1 MAPAVSVPASS
12 ETLSRAAWHMTKLPH
27 SLALRHLPPPYP
39 FPWCRLLL
47 FSVPTIRCGKEI
59 CFVLVKILFV
69 YSLVV
74 VLASPLVVDGGRWQ
88 SLCLDVALLLGHSGD
103 LGWGQQGLLRR
114 GGGAKFFLQ
123 TIWMKKQGYR
133 NPSYNL
139 SEP

>member
-1 MAPAVSVPASS
+1 
-12 ETLSRAAWHMTKLPH
+12 
-27 SLALRHLPPPYP
+27 
-39 FPWCRLLL
+39 
-47 FSVPTIRCGKEI
+47 
-59 CFVLVKILFV
+59 
-69 YSLVV
+69 
-74 VLASPLVVDGGRWQ
+74 
-88 SLCLDVALLLGHSGD
+88 